1 MAAAGARAADEEIW
15 AEHEQRAGALLASIP
30 GPRPVSPGGWV
41 FGGREVTRFRERV
54 TETLTSLEPRVAGSV
69 LMLLL
74 RGRGRQIMWP
84 MSGMLG
90 NVGVLLRR
98 RFEVTRPDAL
108 LAIRTVLDLPDYWD
122 SFWAIR
128 IAEAIVG
135 RGGGSQPYQG
145 AEADLLRALIA
156 SVDER
161 ECLRPADRA
170 AMRGRLLGRLPEVRG
185 GQVDASVVVP
195 ADAWAGVVLAQLAT
209 LTEEHGEVTALLR
222 QLARP
227 AAAKPTRS
235 WLAVVGKLLEP
246 EAARRAAEFMFI
258 ALVDVRPGDQ
268 VILSERNADLA
279 RGIVWAVA
287 ILPPSRQA
295 VPGLVTV
302 AGRWRGREEAAWSSG
317 EKLANAAVWS
327 LGQLGTADGIAALE
341 QLAGRNR
348 HSQLGKRISAWLA
361 AAAEQAGLTP
371 GQLAARSVP
380 ACGLDSQGA
389 ATFSA
394 GAVTARVQVDDELT
408 VCTNWAAV
416 GWAPRPAPDAP
427 AADVRVVKGE
437 LKELREVIATE
448 RRRLEDLLAAGRSWP
463 LDEWRR
469 YCLEHPI
476 VGRLARRLIWRI
488 TTADAATRTG
498 LPSADGRLHTISG
511 DIPLPQD
518 STVTTWHPVTA
529 PVAEVRAWR
538 SWLFDRGLRQPFKQ
552 AFREIYLL
560 TPAEEQTG
568 TYSNRFASHIL
579 RYQQAY
585 ALFRERGWTASYLG
599 PYDGGYDAS
608 ARRDLPDAGLTCRFE
623 HFQVDEG
630 HLAGRAALCRTDR
643 VWFHRSGDR
652 AQVPVPI
659 ADVPPLAFS
668 EAMRDVDLFVG
679 VSSIALDPTWAD
691 RGADAHYGYWL
702 QASSGALSASAEV
715 RRDALARL
723 IPRLKI
729 ADRVELGDRHVRVRG
744 QLHEYK
750 IHLGSANV
758 MIEPDHRYLCIV
770 PAPARSPRIML
781 PFDGDQVL
789 SVILSKMTLLASDD
803 KITDPEILAQLPR

>member
-1 MAAAGARAADEEIW
+1 MI
-15 AEHEQRAGALLASIP
+15 
-30 GPRPVSPGGWV
+30 
-41 FGGREVTRFRERV
+41 
-54 TETLTSLEPRVAGSV
+54 
-69 LMLLL
+69 
-74 RGRGRQIMWP
+74 
-84 MSGMLG
+84 
-90 NVGVLLRR
+90 
-98 RFEVTRPDAL
+98 
-108 LAIRTVLDLPDYWD
+108 
-122 SFWAIR
+122 
-128 IAEAIVG
+128 
-135 RGGGSQPYQG
+135 
-145 AEADLLRALIA
+145 
-156 SVDER
+156 
-161 ECLRPADRA
+161 
-170 AMRGRLLGRLPEVRG
+170 
-185 GQVDASVVVP
+185 VP

-222 QLARP
+222 HLARP
-227 AAAKPTRS
+227 AAARPTRS
-235 WLAVVGKLLEP
+235 WLAVAGTMLET
-246 EAARRAAEFMFI
+246 EAARRAAGFMFT
-258 ALVDVRPGDQ
+258 ALTGVRLAGQ
-268 VILSERNADLA
+268 VILSERNTDLA
-279 RGIVWAVA
+279 RGLVWAVA
-287 ILPPSRQA
+287 VLPPSRQA
-295 VPGLVTV
+295 VPGLLKV
-302 AGRWRGREEAAWSSG
+302 AGRWRGREEAAWAAG

-327 LGQLGTADGIAALE
+327 LGRLGTADSVAALQ

-348 HSQLGKRISAWLA
+348 HGGLGKRISAALA

-371 GQLAARSVP
+371 GQLAERSVP

-389 ATFSA
+389 ATFCA
-394 GAVTARVQVDDELT
+394 GAVTARVQVDDDLT
-408 VCTNWAAV
+408 VRANWATA
-416 GWAPRPAPDAP
+416 GRAPRPAPDAP
-427 AADVRVVKGE
+427 PADVRAVKAE
-437 LKELREVIATE
+437 LKELRETIATE

-469 YCLEHPI
+469 YYLEHPI

-488 TTADAATRTG
+488 TTPDTAAATG
-498 LPSADGRLHTISG
+498 IPSADGTLHTISG
-511 DIPLPQD
+511 DIPLPED
-518 STVTTWHPVTA
+518 ATVTMWHPVTA
-529 PVAEVRAWR
+529 PAAEVRAWR
-538 SWLFDRGLRQPFKQ
+538 SWLFGHGLRQPFKQ

-585 ALFRERGWTASYLG
+585 ALFRERGWAASYLG

-608 ARRDLPDAGLTCRFE
+608 ARHDLPGVGLTCRFE
-623 HFQVDEG
+623 HFQVDDG
-630 HLAGRAALCRTDR
+630 HLAGQAALCSTDR

-652 AQVPVPI
+652 AQAPVPI

-691 RGADAHYGYWL
+691 RAADAHYGYWL

-729 ADRVELGDRHVRVRG
+729 ADRVELGDRYVRVRG

-758 MIEPDHRYLCIV
+758 MIEPDHQYLCIV
-770 PAPARSPRIML
+770 PAPARFPRIML

-789 SVILSKMTLLASDD
+789 SVILSKMALLASDD
-803 KITDPEILAQLPR
+803 KITDPEILAQLPRSS